1 MSGMS
6 RIVKTISNF
15 AFPFV
20 LIYGLYIIAHGHLT
34 PGGGFQGGA
43 VVASGCAMIL
53 VAYGSIWTM
62 DKIKEKELS
71 VFESFG
77 AIGFIGL
84 AFFGLI
90 FGAVFFNNFL
100 VGNDILFGHIPAF
113 GSTLANINTAGV
125 LPLMNF
131 AVGLKVIA
139 GLFAIVL
146 VMAYATRKK
155 GGETK

>member
-6 RIVKTISNF
+6 RIVKTISSV

-43 VVASGCAMIL
+43 IVASGCAMIL

-62 DKIKEKELS
+62 GKIKEKNLS
-71 VFESFG
+71 IFESFG

-90 FGAVFFNNFL
+90 FGAVFFNNYL
-100 VGNDILFGHIPAF
+100 VGNKYFFGEKAL
-113 GSTLANINTAGV
+113 GLSNINTAGV

-131 AVGLKVIA
+131 AVGLKVTA

-146 VMAYATRKK
+146 VMAYATSKK